1 MAFVYL
7 VCPELRDL
15 DKEHYTPEQWQRLW
29 EQTVK
34 KLRGLIG
41 VLTPVGS
48 APAATADSKGPQ
60 HAAGSES
67 YPRAKRFLVA
77 RGRSV
82 AEVDAMPIPQVLLL
96 FTVKTYEELRD
107 DMFKWVLIPYAEGK
121 GKIKE
126 MQRLISQ
133 KSRAGAEA
141 EILPLG
147 ATLLP
152 AVGSAK
158 TAEARMDRY
167 IAALQILEAIRAYGA
182 THDARL
188 PERLADITEMPIPAD
203 PLHGEPFLYRRD
215 GNTAHLES
223 PDPTEPAFAIAV
235 HFQIEM
241 VR

>member
-1 MAFVYL
+1 
-7 VCPELRDL
+7 
-15 DKEHYTPEQWQRLW
+15 
-29 EQTVK
+29 
-34 KLRGLIG
+34 
-41 VLTPVGS
+41 
-48 APAATADSKGPQ
+48 
-60 HAAGSES
+60 
-67 YPRAKRFLVA
+67 
-77 RGRSV
+77 
-82 AEVDAMPIPQVLLL
+82 
-96 FTVKTYEELRD
+96 
-107 DMFKWVLIPYAEGK
+107 
-121 GKIKE
+121 